1 MCAQLEAQLEAGT
14 FDGGSF
20 NVDGSPMANMTTAAE
35 TTDMIASL
43 KSEIASLKMEMYAA
57 EREQKCLAKCDANH
71 VKCKSYCTSCHAS
84 SS

>member
-1 MCAQLEAQLEAGT
+1 LLCAQLDVST

-20 NVDGSPMANMTTAAE
+20 NADGSAMANMTTAAE

-43 KSEIASLKMEMYAA
+43 KSEIASLKTDLYAA

-71 VKCKSYCTSCHAS
+71 VKCKSYCSSCHAS